1 MHCSFNINN
10 NNESLQLIYNEEKI
24 YIKNN
29 SNKISEESLNS
40 KESFVFK
47 YLIEHSSISNPQSAR
62 DVEESLK
69 LHFDEEFSLYALKN
83 IIASI
88 RKKYR
93 NLCNKAKID
102 NNSELISNLYKVGY
116 FIDLDKSS
124 TNCIAPK
131 YDINRFKPSQIEMLK
146 LMLKTYHRELI
157 KALIAVLTI
166 SSFFLFVVYF
176 FQILYTT
183 KIADEYSENT
193 KHIAQEIMDYGCN
206 NEGPYTR

>member
-24 YIKNN
+24 YIKKD
-29 SNKISEESLNS
+29 SNKISEETLNS

-47 YLIEHSSISNPQSAR
+47 YLIENASISNPQSAR
-62 DVEESLK
+62 DVEESFK

-93 NLCNKAKID
+93 NLCKKAKVD

-124 TNCIAPK
+124 ENRIAPK
-131 YDINRFKPSQIEMLK
+131 YDINQFKPSQATMLK
-146 LMLKTYHRELI
+146 LMFNTYHKELI
-157 KALIAVLTI
+157 RALVTVLTVT
-166 SSFFLFVVYF
+166 SLFLLVIYF
-176 FQILYTT
+176 FQILYTM
-183 KIADEYSENT
+183 KII
-193 KHIAQEIMDYGCN
+193 K
-206 NEGPYTR
+206 

>member
-62 DVEESLK
+62 DVEESFK

-88 RKKYR
+88 RK
-93 NLCNKAKID
+93 
-102 NNSELISNLYKVGY
+102 G
-116 FIDLDKSS
+116 
-124 TNCIAPK
+124 
-131 YDINRFKPSQIEMLK
+131 
-146 LMLKTYHRELI
+146 
-157 KALIAVLTI
+157 
-166 SSFFLFVVYF
+166 VV
-176 FQILYTT
+176 
-183 KIADEYSENT
+183 A
-193 KHIAQEIMDYGCN
+193 
-206 NEGPYTR
+206 

>member
-24 YIKNN
+24 YIKRD
-29 SNKISEESLNS
+29 SNKISEETLNS

-47 YLIEHSSISNPQSAR
+47 YLIENASISNPQSAR
-62 DVEESLK
+62 DVEESFK

-93 NLCNKAKID
+93 NLCKKAKVD

-124 TNCIAPK
+124 ENRIAPK
-131 YDINRFKPSQIEMLK
+131 HNINQFKPSQILMLK
-146 LMLKTYHRELI
+146 LMLNTYYKELI
-157 KALIAVLTI
+157 RSLITVLTVTSPSYSLSI
-166 SSFFLFVVYF
+166 FSKSFIQRKL
-176 FQILYTT
+176 LM
-183 KIADEYSENT
+183 NT
-193 KHIAQEIMDYGCN
+193 ART
-206 NEGPYTR
+206 PST